1 MVPVSPLQP
10 GMEEAQLGAPGEA
23 AQCLC
28 SLQTERLLLGLMA
41 FVLEILPGV
50 G

>member
-1 MVPVSPLQP
+1 
-10 GMEEAQLGAPGEA
+10 MEEAQLGAAGEA

-28 SLQTERLLLGLMA
+28 SLQTEGVLLGLVV

-50 G
+50 GRVPQPLMQVQ